1 MTNTY
6 RFVYVNP
13 ETENWK
19 TFEVSHQQLFSS
31 GLRWV
36 AAEKTEEQNA
46 DMYII
51 QGVLDAPVLATYL
64 ARFRRGVPVVMLPIV
79 EGDIRPERVF
89 EAGGI
94 FLLGKQGPS
103 TLLNIFDSIGEGVAT
118 ADADGVITYANG
130 AAMALLGDRQDPI
143 IGERFNDVFKILH
156 PNTGHVES
164 ELFEKAIDASGH
176 MGLWRRARLKA
187 SGGRTFNISASL
199 SPVVGF
205 DSKKAGIVIVFRD
218 IDRIV
223 MAEEDLYK
231 YSQVI
236 EQNTNPIALTDMDW
250 ITEGVNGAFKSTF
263 PQDNYGKRPFVELI
277 PAELRLNYSEVA
289 SRLST
294 DEKWCKEFQTKGAA
308 GDTIWYSIVINAI
321 RDSDGRSTNHVVH
334 IENISERKQAQRL
347 LELERQNLRAIFFG
361 APLGLATV
369 DHEGRI
375 IMANDEVTRI
385 FNKNMLSLIGKR
397 IGDGLGC
404 RVKES
409 TGTCGV
415 AYCCDECEI
424 NQIVVQ
430 ALTKCLPVRGREVR
444 QWNIGQDGRSRVLDL
459 RISAVPIVENDQP
472 MAVLVLEDITAT
484 KELGRELIKNE
495 KRLRLL
501 TDNMNDL
508 IIQIDR
514 WGVILYASPSLYQQT
529 GYLPEEVVGQKV
541 FDFVKADDREPA
553 IENMQNRMKSKDA
566 FSVDLRIIRKDESVA
581 NMEVVGNVLEDDRG
595 EISIVYVCREISD
608 KIRDLNALRRAKEEA
623 VAANRSKSEFLAN
636 MSHEIRTPMNGI
648 IGMTNMTMMT
658 ELTGEQRD
666 NLKLVRGSAESLLK
680 IINSILDF
688 SKIESGKMVVE
699 SIDFDLEALMNKV
712 LKVNKVQAF
721 EKGLEMRL
729 EMDKGIPHLIKG
741 DPNRLMQ
748 ILNNLI
754 SNSIKFTHSGGI
766 ALDIVKARE
775 TKDSVCL
782 TFSVKDTGIGINE
795 KDFGRIFHSFSQVDG
810 SITRRFGGTGLG
822 LSICKQL
829 VEMMGG
835 TIAFESK
842 PDGGSRFWFDLLFVK
857 TQILENPLA
866 VPEGDFAV
874 GATDKTLDVL
884 LVEDDKVNQIL
895 AMRLLEKQGHR
906 VFLANN
912 GQEALDYLT
921 DHYPDIVLMDIQMP
935 VMDGVEATRRIRENP
950 RFKNLPIIALTAY
963 AVKGDRERFLADGM
977 NDYISKPINLNVFYE
992 LLRRYS
998 SGEAQKEAVQV
1009 QSLIEKAS
1017 QYRGRQSAA
1026 ANPDGELLLKDLEN
1040 AIGNIGRARLKLD
1053 YNEMEKEA
1061 HALKKTAEA
1070 KSLEDVRKCAFLLEL
1085 AARKEDAGNVTK
1097 QIEELMECIK
1107 TMKSREGVNTCESS

>member
-13 ETENWK
+13 ATEKWR
-19 TFEVSHQQLFSS
+19 TYEITHQQLFSS
-31 GLRWV
+31 RVKWV
-36 AAEKTEEQNA
+36 AVENADERSA

-51 QGVLDAPVLATYL
+51 QGTLSASVLDTYL
-64 ARFRRGVPVVMLPIV
+64 ERFRQEVPVVMLPAA
-79 EGDIRPERVF
+79 EEEIRPERVF
-89 EAGGI
+89 EAGGV
-94 FLLGKQGPS
+94 FLLGNHGPS
-103 TLLNIFDSIGEGVAT
+103 TLMNIFDSIGEGVTT

-130 AAMALLGDRQDPI
+130 AAMALLGDRQEPI
-143 IGERFNDVFKILH
+143 IGERFNKVFAIFHPDTGDV
-156 PNTGHVES
+156 EA
-164 ELFEKAIDASGH
+164 ELFEKAMGAPGH
-176 MGLWRRARLKA
+176 MGLWRKARLRTP
-187 SGGRTFNISASL
+187 GGRTFNISASL

-205 DSKKAGIVIVFRD
+205 DSKKAGIVMIFRD

-223 MAEEDLYK
+223 MAEEELYK

-250 ITEGVNGAFKSTF
+250 ITEGVNGAFKTTF
-263 PQDNYGKRPFVELI
+263 PQENYEKRPFEELI

-294 DEKWCKEFQTKGAA
+294 EEKWSREFQTKGEA
-308 GDTIWYSIVINAI
+308 GDAVWYSIVINAI
-321 RDSDGRSTNHVVH
+321 RDSDGRSTSHVVH
-334 IENISERKQAQRL
+334 IENITERKQAQRL
-347 LELERQNLRAIFFG
+347 LELERSNLRAIFFG

-409 TGTCGV
+409 TGTCGA

-424 NQIVVQ
+424 NQTVMQ
-430 ALTKCLPVRGREVR
+430 ALTNCLPVRGREVR
-444 QWNIGQDGRSRVLDL
+444 QWNIGQDGRSRVIDL
-459 RISAVPIVENDQP
+459 RISAVPIVENDRP

-514 WGVILYASPSLYQQT
+514 GGVILYASPSLFQQT
-529 GYLPEEVVGQKV
+529 GYLPEEVIGQRV
-541 FDFVKADDREPA
+541 FDFVKADDRESA
-553 IENMQNRMKSKDA
+553 MANMQSRIKSKDA
-566 FSVDLRIIRKDESVA
+566 FSVDLRIIRKDETVA
-581 NMEVVGNVLEDDRG
+581 NMEVVGNVLTDDKG

-608 KIRDLNALRRAKEEA
+608 KIRDMNALRRAKEEA

-666 NLKLVRGSAESLLK
+666 NLKLVKGSAESLLK

-699 SIDFDLEALMNKV
+699 SIDFDLGVLMNKV

-729 EMDKGIPHLIKG
+729 EMDKEIPHLIKG

-754 SNSIKFTHSGGI
+754 SNSVKFTHSGEV
-766 ALDIVKARE
+766 ALHIVKARE

-835 TIAFESK
+835 TIGFESK
-842 PDGGSRFWFDLLFVK
+842 PDKGSRFWFELLFEK
-857 TQILENPLA
+857 TQILETPLA
-866 VPEGDFAV
+866 VPEGDFAISM
-874 GATDKTLDVL
+874 TDKTLDVL

-895 AMRLLEKQGHR
+895 ATRLLEKQGHR

-950 RFKNLPIIALTAY
+950 KFKNLPIVALTAY

-977 NDYISKPINLNVFYE
+977 NDYISKPINLNAFYE

-998 SGEAQKEAVQV
+998 SGEAQREAVQV

-1017 QYRGRQSAA
+1017 QYRGKQPVVM
-1026 ANPDGELLLKDLEN
+1026 NLDGESLLEDLEN
-1040 AIGNIGRARLKLD
+1040 AIRNIERARMKLD

-1070 KSLEDVRKCAFLLEL
+1070 KSLEEVRKCAFLLEL
-1085 AARKEDAGNVTK
+1085 AARKEDAGNAGR
-1097 QIEELMECIK
+1097 QIETLVACIK
-1107 TMKSREGVNTCESS
+1107 TMKSGEGVNTCESS